1 MAELPNTGSRYIQT
15 GDSWPECAAA
25 KYQDFHLWEAQH
37 HRAMGHVDILGAT
50 YLSAVWKS
58 AIGAVSRLTV
68 RRSAHSTLGLFR
80 DDSVLLTIL
89 SYGCPSLPLVEKHQE
104 FMPMTQSDVRVGFSA
119 IPDFFGATAFR
130 FYGDLRNFYFYLLV
144 VDMPQ

>member
-80 DDSVLLTIL
+80 DDSVLLAL
-89 SYGCPSLPLVEKHQE
+89 SL
-104 FMPMTQSDVRVGFSA
+104 M
-119 IPDFFGATAFR
+119 
-130 FYGDLRNFYFYLLV
+130 V
-144 VDMPQ
+144 VPVCL